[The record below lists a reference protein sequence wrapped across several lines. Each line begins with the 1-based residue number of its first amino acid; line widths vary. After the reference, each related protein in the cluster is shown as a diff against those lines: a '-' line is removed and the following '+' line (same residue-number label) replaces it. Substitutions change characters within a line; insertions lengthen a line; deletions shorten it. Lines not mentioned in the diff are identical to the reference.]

1 MKRILIV
8 SNRLPVTI
16 ERRKGN
22 FLYRQSAGGVA
33 TGLSSL
39 STKREGVWT
48 GWPGI
53 ASNRLSSE
61 DRAVITQHLEGDLN
75 CHPVFL
81 SQRDIGLYYE
91 GFSNKTIWPLF
102 HYFPQFVIY
111 DRHYWK
117 AYRTINERFAE
128 KVLSIMREG
137 DLIWIHD
144 YQLMLVP
151 RIIRQAK
158 PEASIG
164 YFHHIPFP
172 SYELFRTLPQRRE
185 LLDGLAGADL
195 IGFHTYDY
203 ARHFL
208 SSLHRI
214 LGYENNLGQ
223 FTEADRPVRVD
234 TFPMGIDYDR
244 FAGAFHDKNVQK
256 EIKNIRK
263 RVRDYVVILS
273 VDRLDYTKG
282 IPQRLEAYR
291 ELLKTHPEFRERVV
305 LIMVAVPS
313 RTRVE
318 HYQRLKDHV
327 DEMIGMINGEYGT
340 IGWNPIWY
348 LYRALPFPTLNALYN
363 LADVCLVT
371 PVRDGMNLVAKEYIA
386 SKQEGGVLILSEM
399 TGASRELGEAIIVN
413 PNNREEVTAA
423 LVQALTMNEHEILR
437 RNRIMKGR
445 LRRYT
450 VDRWGHEFIERLEDM
465 NERHREMVNKG
476 LAETSRREL
485 LSDYRRATTRL
496 LFLDY
501 DGTLVPFKH
510 KPEQAEPG
518 DDLLR
523 LIRRLAA
530 VPGNEVV
537 IISGRDRNILED
549 WFGDLPVGLVAEHG
563 AWIREREWT
572 MLEPL
577 SVEWKEEIY
586 PIIERYVD
594 RTPGSFIEE
603 KEYSIAWHYR
613 KTGSELGAIRVRE
626 LIDDLIYLTANYN
639 LQILEGDM
647 VVEIKDSSINKGR
660 VSNYWMSKRDWDF
673 ILAVGDDRTDEDMF
687 AVVDDRGYTLK
698 VGFGETEAR
707 YNLKSQEEVVR
718 LLKDLVGGKGGND

>member
-1 MKRILIV
+1 MNRILIV
-8 SNRLPVTI
+8 SNRLPVMI
-16 ERRKGN
+16 ERRKGS
-22 FLYRQSAGGVA
+22 FFYRQSTGGVA

-39 STKREGVWT
+39 YKNRESIWT

-61 DRAVITQHLEGDLN
+61 DKAEITEHLENELN

-81 SQRDIGLYYE
+81 SQRDISLYYE
-91 GFSNKTIWPLF
+91 GFSNKTVWPLF
-102 HYFPQFVIY
+102 HYFPQYVVY
-111 DRHYWK
+111 DRQYWR
-117 AYRTINERFAE
+117 AYQNVNERFAE
-128 KVLSIMREG
+128 KVLDIMREG
-137 DLIWIHD
+137 DLVWIHD

-185 LLDGLAGADL
+185 LLEGLAGADL

-244 FAGAFHDKNVQK
+244 FANAFHDPNVQK
-256 EIKNIRK
+256 EIKNIKK
-263 RVRDYVVILS
+263 RVHDYEVILS

-282 IPQRLEAYR
+282 VPQRLEAYR
-291 ELLKTHPEFRERVV
+291 ELLKTHPEFREKII

-318 HYQRLKDHV
+318 HYQRLKDQV

-340 IGWNPIWY
+340 IGWSPVWY
-348 LYRALPFPTLNALYN
+348 LYRSLPFATLSALYN

-371 PVRDGMNLVAKEYIA
+371 PVRDGMNLVAKEYVA
-386 SKQEGGVLILSEM
+386 AKQDGGMLVLSEM

-413 PNNREEVTAA
+413 PNNHEEVTDA
-423 LVQALTMNEHEILR
+423 LVQALKMNEHEIIQ
-437 RNRIMKGR
+437 RNQVMKSR

-450 VDRWGHEFIERLEDM
+450 VDRWGREFIERLEDM
-465 NERHREMVNKG
+465 KDRHLEMLTKG
-476 LAETSRREL
+476 LAETSRQTL
-485 LSDYRRATTRL
+485 LLNYRRAAARL
-496 LFLDY
+496 ILLDY
-501 DGTLVPFKH
+501 DGTLVPLQHTPEKA
-510 KPEQAEPG
+510 KPGEN
-518 DDLLR
+518 LLR
-523 LIRRLAA
+523 LIRRLAT

-537 IISGRDRNILED
+537 VISGRDRTILEN
-549 WFGDLPVGLVAEHG
+549 WFGDLPVGLAAEHG
-563 AWIREREWT
+563 AWIRDGEW
-572 MLEPL
+572 MMMEPL
-577 SVEWKEEIY
+577 SGAWKEEIY
-586 PIIERYVD
+586 SIIERYVD

-603 KEYSIAWHYR
+603 KEFSLAWHYR

-626 LIDDLIYLTANYN
+626 LIDDLIYLTANFN
-639 LQILEGDM
+639 LQILEGDK
-647 VVEIKDSSINKGR
+647 VVEIKDSGVNKGR
-660 VSNYWMSKRDWDF
+660 VAMHWITKRAWDF
-673 ILAVGDDRTDEDMF
+673 ILAAGDDRTDEDMF

-707 YNLKSQEEVVR
+707 YNLKSQKEVAR
-718 LLKDLVGGKGGND
+718 LLEDLVGGKGGND